1 MNLSDKYKKISAE
14 LKMNIEEKFMER
26 CLQIARNGASGAPPN
41 PMVGAVIVHE
51 NRIIGE
57 GYHIKCGGPHAEVNA
72 IRSVKDPSLLKEST
86 IYVSLEPCAHYGKT
100 PPCADL
106 IIAKG
111 IPRVVIG
118 CKDPFSKVAGQGI
131 QKLKEAGVEVIT
143 GVKEAECIKLNKR
156 FFTFHLLKRPYITLK
171 WAESSNGFIDK
182 KRNITEEKA
191 YCFSTPFTQMCV
203 HRLRSQNKAIM
214 VGRQT
219 ALADNPSLTNRLWP
233 GESPIRIVIDKNAS
247 LPSELQLFDGKQP
260 TRIYYDIHTAPSL
273 NNMTNVYVNH
283 IDYTQNILPQIIND
297 LYNCGIQTLLVEGG
311 HMLLDSFIKNDLWDE
326 LFIEQVPEV
335 ISKGT
340 RAPEKPKG
348 RIHSI
353 HIDQHE
359 ILHIIPESRIKDK
372 FI

>member
-1 MNLSDKYKKISAE
+1 
-14 LKMNIEEKFMER
+14 MNIEEKFMER

-41 PMVGAVIVHE
+41 PMVGAVIVHG

-106 IIAKG
+106 IIEKG
-111 IPRVVIG
+111 IPRVIIG
-118 CKDPFSKVAGQGI
+118 CKDPFSKVAGRGI
-131 QKLKEAGVEVIT
+131 QKLKEAGIEVIT
-143 GVKEAECIKLNKR
+143 GVKEAECIELNKR

-182 KRNITEEKA
+182 ERNITEEKA

-233 GESPIRIVIDKNAS
+233 GESPIRLVIDKNAS
-247 LPSELQLFDGKQP
+247 LPSQLELFDGKNP
-260 TRIYYDIHTAPSL
+260 TRIYYDLHTITPFKNRA
-273 NNMTNVYVNH
+273 NIQAIH
-283 IDYTQNILPQIIND
+283 IDYTQNILPQIMKD
-297 LYNCGIQTLLVEGG
+297 LYDSGIQTLLVEGG
-311 HMLLDSFIKNDLWDE
+311 RTLLDNFIKNDLWDE
-326 LFIEQVPEV
+326 LFIEQIQES
-335 ISKGT
+335 IAKGT
-340 RAPEKPKG
+340 PAPEKPKG
-348 RIHSI
+348 CIRSFRT
-353 HIDQHE
+353 DQHE
-359 ILHIIPESRIKDK
+359 ILHIIPESRIKNK